1 MADPGLSTPRRPRDQ
16 VHAGNIVQ
24 TTFSVA
30 FLLATLFV
38 AFSPRMFA
46 GDFGSLI
53 SNLLTPQ
60 PNNVLAVP
68 TTQMQLRIGIVAG
81 HWGHDAG
88 AVCPDGVTEQDVNL
102 AIATLVEQKLTAR
115 GFQVDLLQ
123 EFDPRLSDY
132 NAAVLVSIHN
142 DTCDYIDE
150 NATGF
155 KVAAAMSTHDPN
167 SANRLTSCLRDR
179 YGTLTGLPFRPGN
192 ITRDMTDYH
201 AFGEINPATTAA
213 IIETGFLNKDYELLT
228 KHPDIV
234 SDGVVAGILCFVNN
248 ESVSP
253 APTLTP

>member
-1 MADPGLSTPRRPRDQ
+1 MADPGLSTPRRTDGH
-16 VHAGNIVQ
+16 VHAGSIVQ

-38 AFSPRMFA
+38 AFSPRMFS
-46 GDFGSLI
+46 GDFGSVI
-53 SNLLTPQ
+53 SHLLTPQ
-60 PNNVLAVP
+60 PDGALAIP
-68 TTQMQLRIGIVAG
+68 TSQTQIRVGIVAG

-88 AVCPDGVTEQDVNL
+88 AVCPDGVTEQEVNL
-102 AIATLVEQKLTAR
+102 AIASLVQQKLTAR
-115 GFQVDLLQ
+115 GYQVDLLQ

-132 NAAVLVSIHN
+132 SAAVLVSIHN
-142 DTCDYIDE
+142 DTCDYVDE

-155 KVAAAMSTHDPN
+155 KVAAAVSTHDPN
-167 SANRLTSCLRDR
+167 SANRLTSCIRDR
-179 YGTLTGLPFRPGN
+179 YATITGLTFRPGN

-201 AFGEINPATTAA
+201 AFQEINTATTAA
-213 IIETGFLNKDYELLT
+213 IIETGFLNKDFDLLT
-228 KHPDIV
+228 RHPDVV

>member
-1 MADPGLSTPRRPRDQ
+1 MGDPGLSTPRRPRAQ

-46 GDFGSLI
+46 GDFGSFI
-53 SNLLTPQ
+53 SDLLTPQ
-60 PNNVLAVP
+60 TSGGPAVP
-68 TTQMQLRIGIVAG
+68 TTQMQIHIGIVAG
-81 HWGHDAG
+81 HWGNDAG

-102 AIATLVEQKLTAR
+102 AIASLVQQKLTAR
-115 GFQVDLLQ
+115 GFQVDLMQ

-132 NAAVLVSIHN
+132 TAAVLVSIHN
-142 DTCDYIDE
+142 DTCDYVDE

-155 KVAAAMSTHDPN
+155 KVAAAVSTHDQN

-179 YGTLTGLPFRPGN
+179 YSTITGLPFRPGN

-201 AFGEINPATTAA
+201 AFQEINTATTAA

-253 APTLTP
+253 ASTPIP